1 MEEKYHVAYND
12 LIQIFHINLD
22 YLKNKDYNEIVKENN
37 ELMKT
42 LYFLVCNDDKVLDIV
57 YERDDL
63 MKDLIKEAR
72 EKAGIKIVTAEDW
85 LLDDDELIEQVRN
98 EGRAEGKAEGRAEGK
113 AENQREMI
121 INLYNNNV
129 SLDIISKS
137 SGLSIDE
144 IKKIISTNN

>member
-98 EGRAEGKAEGRAEGK
+98 EGKAEK
-113 AENQREMI
+113 QQEMI
-121 INLYNNNV
+121 INFYNNNV

>member
-1 MEEKYHVAYND
+1 
-12 LIQIFHINLD
+12 
-22 YLKNKDYNEIVKENN
+22 
-37 ELMKT
+37 MKT

-98 EGRAEGKAEGRAEGK
+98 EGRAE
-113 AENQREMI
+113 NQREMI
-121 INLYNNNV
+121 INFYNNNV
-129 SLDIISKS
+129 PLDIISKS

-144 IKKIISTNN
+144 IKKIISTNNQDNL